1 MSKQLPYELLVLI
14 KDDLSK
20 GISQRII
27 AIKRNVSKTAVSNVK
42 FKIDNNLPITRK
54 YGSVRPQKLN
64 DDLKSEL
71 FKVYDQNHRLSL
83 LDITK
88 IFCNKFNIE
97 ISRFTIAR
105 ILKDFGLITKKPAKK
120 PLLRPQNIVKRF
132 NSSKKFLGI
141 SNETLDTIIFSDEC
155 KFNLFTSDG
164 IQYVRYLPGE
174 RYKPE
179 NTVATVKHG
188 GGCLMFWGCISSQ
201 GVGRLVEVEST
212 MTAASY
218 KQILS
223 QNLLA
228 SARKMGLDEFIFM
241 QDNDPKHTARLVND
255 WFDEND
261 IDVLEWPPQSPDL
274 NPIEAVLAY
283 IKFKLAKIGKLSKI
297 ELREKIQDIW
307 YSLPQTLIAKYV
319 KSFNKRI

>member
-1 MSKQLPYELLVLI
+1 MSKQLSYELLVLI
-14 KDDLSK
+14 KDDLLK
-20 GISQRII
+20 GISQRMI
-27 AIKRNVSKTAVSNVK
+27 AIKRDVSKTAVSNVK
-42 FKIDNNLPITRK
+42 FKIDKNIPITCK
-54 YGSVRPQKLN
+54 YGSGRPQKLN

-71 FKVYDQNHRLSL
+71 FKIYDQNHRLSL

-88 IFCNKFNIE
+88 IFCNNFKIE
-97 ISRFTIAR
+97 ISKFTVVR
-105 ILKDFGLITKKPAKK
+105 ILKDFGLITKK

-132 NSSKKFLGI
+132 DSSKKFLGI

-228 SARKMGLDEFIFM
+228 SAREMGLDEFIFM
-241 QDNDPKHTARLVND
+241 QDNDPKHTARLVLYI
-255 WFDEND
+255 ES
-261 IDVLEWPPQSPDL
+261 QSYVFL
-274 NPIEAVLAY
+274 N
-283 IKFKLAKIGKLSKI
+283 
-297 ELREKIQDIW
+297 
-307 YSLPQTLIAKYV
+307 
-319 KSFNKRI
+319 